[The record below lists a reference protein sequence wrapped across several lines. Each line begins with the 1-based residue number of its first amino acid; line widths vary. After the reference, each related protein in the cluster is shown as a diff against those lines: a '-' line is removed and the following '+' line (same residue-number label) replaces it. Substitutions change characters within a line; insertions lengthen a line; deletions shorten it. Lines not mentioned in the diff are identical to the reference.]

1 MTPMSSLQ
9 PDALVMQIV
18 RALEAEHEYVARVD
32 ARPLQGVIDVRW
44 AIKTAAQLLGRPVEA
59 FERRADGHVI
69 VVASLT

>member
-1 MTPMSSLQ
+1 MVLMSTVR
-9 PDALVMQIV
+9 PDALVLQIV
-18 RALEAEHEYVARVD
+18 QALEADHEYVARVE

-44 AIKTAAQLLGRPVEA
+44 AIKTAAQILGRPVEA